1 MKPKTQYTNT
11 LALLLFLNIT
21 AQNFTADFIKSVVFS
36 NGVNQNPILELGKS
50 FRVSFDDLEADQKDY
65 KYLIEHCDY
74 NWNKTDLQITNF
86 LDGYNSFEINNFEN
100 SFNTYQNYTHYSF
113 DMPNQFSR
121 IKTSG
126 NYLLTV
132 LNSYDEICLQRRFV
146 IYEPLVTVRASVKR
160 DRNIKN
166 IQKKQVV
173 NFSVVHPDIRIN
185 NPKQELKISILQN
198 NDWNLERKNLVPL
211 FYRNNEIVYNYNEES
226 SFYGNNEFLNFDT
239 KNVRGSNIF
248 IARTVIENQQF
259 HSYLYAT
266 IARRFMPY
274 TYFPDING
282 GFTIRTLN
290 GSNAAIESEYNNVH
304 FALES
309 KGIDPS
315 KDNIYVYGAFNN
327 YAFTEENRMKY
338 NDISGDFET
347 VINLKQG
354 FYNYTYVTK
363 KETAPVALHKVSGS
377 FQETENDYTIVV
389 YYKPYG
395 AVLGKVIGITTVNSK
410 S

>member
-1 MKPKTQYTNT
+1 MNTKIRYTNI
-11 LALLLFLNIT
+11 LALFLFFNST
-21 AQNFTADFIKSVVFS
+21 AQNFTADFIKSVVFN
-36 NGVNQNPILELGKS
+36 NGVNQNPILELGNS

-86 LDGYNSFEINNFEN
+86 LDGYNTFEINNFEN

-113 DMPNQFSR
+113 DMPNQFTR

-132 LNSYDEICLQRRFV
+132 LNTYDEICFQRRFV
-146 IYEPLVTVRASVKR
+146 IYEPLVTVRASIKR
-160 DRNIKN
+160 DRNIEN

-185 NPKQELKISILQN
+185 NPKQELKIKILQN
-198 NDWNLERKNLVPL
+198 KDWNLEKSDLVPL
-211 FYRNNEIVYNYNEES
+211 FFRNNEIIYNYNEES

-248 IARTVIENQQF
+248 IAKTVIENQQF

-282 GFTIRTLN
+282 GFKIRTLN

-309 KGIDPS
+309 KGIDPT
-315 KDNIYVYGAFNN
+315 KENIYVYGAFNN

-338 NDISGDFET
+338 NNVSGEFET

-363 KETAPVALHKVSGS
+363 KEAVPVALHKVSGS
-377 FQETENDYTIVV
+377 FQETENDYTILV

-395 AVLGKVIGITTVNSK
+395 AVLGKVIGTTTVNSK